1 MVRADSGCGNPV
13 IVPVSCG
20 NFSLNP
26 KSGAVAPFV
35 LMDAWATPAHGRGM
49 TRFGLISIL
58 LLAPMAALAQPA
70 PPAGT
75 ATWFG
80 LHYIDTS
87 TEGDINGVRADET
100 ARIAMVEEFIADD
113 LTQRGFVLTAPPP
126 DAVASILNPVRSNGA
141 DARIAR
147 DMGSDYAI
155 AGEVQKVSNLIQSIN
170 LQLRD
175 AETGETLRAGSV
187 EIRGNTDDAFR
198 RGYSYLLRN
207 VIFREERK
215 E

>member
-1 MVRADSGCGNPV
+1 
-13 IVPVSCG
+13 
-20 NFSLNP
+20 
-26 KSGAVAPFV
+26 
-35 LMDAWATPAHGRGM
+35 MDACPTPAHGQGM
-49 TRFGLISIL
+49 TRFSLISAL

-70 PPAGT
+70 PPPGT

-87 TEGDINGVRADET
+87 TEGAINGVRADET
-100 ARIAMVEEFIADD
+100 ARIAMVEDFIAED
-113 LTQRGFVLTAPPP
+113 LTGRGFALTPPP
-126 DAVASILNPVRSNGA
+126 AEAVAGILNPVRSNGA
-141 DARIAR
+141 DTKIAR
-147 DMGSDYAI
+147 GMGSDYAI
-155 AGEVQKVSNLIQSIN
+155 AGEVQKVSNLIQSVN
-170 LQLRD
+170 LTLRD
-175 AETGETLRAGSV
+175 AETGETVRAGSV